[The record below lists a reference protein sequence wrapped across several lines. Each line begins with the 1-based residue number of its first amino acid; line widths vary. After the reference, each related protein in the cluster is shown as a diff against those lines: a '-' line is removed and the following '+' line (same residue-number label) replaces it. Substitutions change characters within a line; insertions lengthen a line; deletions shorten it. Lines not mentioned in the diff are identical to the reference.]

1 MNITGGMC
9 LKDQYLEAQDP
20 KLPQAYRNTYLQRQ
34 QEQYSDYVL
43 RKSICV
49 LAWVSYKSDD
59 IITLLSMIKGIKE
72 TRRGAL

>member
-43 RKSICV
+43 RKRKYMCPGMGK
-49 LAWVSYKSDD
+49 L
-59 IITLLSMIKGIKE
+59 
-72 TRRGAL
+72 